1 MVRATPPVANRRR
14 RVALVRKPPR
24 PPVPAVQS
32 KEDVLR
38 VVQALP
44 DETSLDDVIER
55 LILLRKVNVGLSQ
68 EGQRVPQSEAEA
80 EFRTPR
86 AGRPWNRG

>member
-1 MVRATPPVANRRR
+1 M
-14 RVALVRKPPR
+14 
-24 PPVPAVQS
+24 PAVQS

-44 DETSLDDVIER
+44 DDTSLDDVIER

-68 EGQRVPQSEAEA
+68 EGQGVPQSEAEA
-80 EFRTPR
+80 EFRKPR
-86 AGRPWNRG
+86 EERSWNRG